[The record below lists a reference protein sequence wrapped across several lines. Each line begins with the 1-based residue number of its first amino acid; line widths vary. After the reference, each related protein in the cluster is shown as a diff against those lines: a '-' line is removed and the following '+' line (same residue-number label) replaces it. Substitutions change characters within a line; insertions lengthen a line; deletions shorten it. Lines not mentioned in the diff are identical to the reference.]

1 MDNINHIANNYDAL
15 VSICF
20 PRIKQELTGHFNS
33 RVSPIWN
40 NYINDVTKTEEQKMG
55 ATGLLIWSFP
65 QYYRDISTFFRKDE
79 YNLISDRRTRMDH
92 VKVTDQNPA
101 LSPQKQGCIR
111 EIINYIIKFILK
123 HCGDYNI
130 GRPLNQFGTDCY
142 LTEQMDSSNTGCSRY
157 FRWQDGHYGV
167 DYSNMND
174 KYYITKGFV
183 ATSDTPFGTL
193 HFGIKNNGTE
203 NQPEGHTYLFIYE
216 TNTTDLYC
224 RMENFSMFPGEK
236 EYLFIPSSTF
246 KKHGHRSFTLDEF
259 CQRTININQTEI
271 DLGVADTHGLRNRF
285 KRITRVNVIFLK
297 AIGLSKKVLDR
308 YTKNKTDRDI
318 GYNLDDGVPEPRAPP
333 LAPAALAP
341 AALAP
346 AALAPA
352 ASPDITA
359 DVKHL
364 DIDNFLEVEKEKGV
378 GVVEII
384 IPEIKK
390 SYLNEI
396 SSKSPTGRAIL
407 KKANLPEAAVSE
419 LKDKS
424 SPMYKLLSS
433 RLSKVGGRKSSR
445 KKNKRRN
452 KTRKRKKSKRK
463 KSKRKKSKRR

>member
-1 MDNINHIANNYDAL
+1 MDNINRIANNYDAL
-15 VSICF
+15 AGICY
-20 PRIKQELTGHFNS
+20 PGIKQKLIDHFNS
-33 RVSPIWN
+33 RGSPIWN
-40 NYINDVTKTEEQKMG
+40 NYINDGTKTEEQKMG
-55 ATGLLIWSFP
+55 ATGLLIWSFS
-65 QYYRDISTFFRKDE
+65 QYYRDISNFFRKDE
-79 YNLISDRRTRMDH
+79 YDLISDRRTRMDH
-92 VKVTDQNPA
+92 VNVTAQNPA

-142 LTEQMDSSNTGCSRY
+142 LTEQMNPSNTGCTRY
-157 FRWQDGHYGV
+157 FRWQDGDYGV
-167 DYSNMND
+167 DYSNIND

-183 ATSDTPFGTL
+183 ATSDTPFRTI
-193 HFGIKNNGTE
+193 HFGLKNKIDGAG
-203 NQPEGHTYLFIYE
+203 NQPRGHIHLFIYE

-224 RMENFSMFPGEK
+224 SMANFSEFPGEK

-246 KKHGHRSFTLDEF
+246 KKHGYRSFTLDEF
-259 CQRTININQTEI
+259 CQGTININQKEI
-271 DLGVADTHGLRNRF
+271 NLGAAGTPGLRNRF
-285 KRITRVNVIFLK
+285 NGINTVNVTFLK

-308 YTKNKTDRDI
+308 YTKNTIDRDI

-346 AALAPA
+346 PAPA
-352 ASPDITA
+352 PPDITA
-359 DVKHL
+359 DAKYL

-378 GVVEII
+378 GVVEIT

-433 RLSKVGGRKSSR
+433 RLSKVGGGKSSR

-463 KSKRKKSKRR
+463 KSKRR